1 MANTV
6 LNIFSTAPSSTDKS
20 QNILTDIN
28 PSATNAQAQA
38 FAQALY
44 GLSDNTYVETNRVDR
59 VNCDTESDASD
70 SSGGSTL
77 TKQFRELTVVG
88 AEKNATA
95 TLSAN
100 VLSGVAINPA
110 VFYYN
115 GSSTA
120 QVLSTNS
127 VTSEDPTVAKF
138 TFSVPNSSG
147 TMFVGIT
154 GNANFYSEFILV
166 TVN

>member
-1 MANTV
+1 MAKTSLIIN
-6 LNIFSTAPSSTDKS
+6 STTAAGGKKLQKT
-20 QNILTDIN
+20 LTDIN
-28 PSATNAQAQA
+28 PSATNSQLKA
-38 FAQALY
+38 FAQQLNALTT
-44 GLSDNTYVETNRVDR
+44 NTYAEANRVDR
-59 VNCDTESDASD
+59 VNCDTEADASD

-77 TKQFRELTVVG
+77 TKQFRELTIVG

-110 VFYYN
+110 VFYYT